1 MKRGLLFGFLFLIFC
16 LLVGRYTLNP
26 PETNTESTVSNRSA
40 RQEVAFETEQL
51 QSVPAPVF
59 EKEHMEVTSIAYDG
73 MQFTLYQL
81 TGDDRYYLYM
91 TLAGTNYDLGL
102 VGTSNS
108 NLDRMGEAMVQ
119 KTSISAAEEIYA
131 LRREEAFEILTT
143 TYFTIR
149 ENTPIL
155 LYSLPGTGRQCDVD
169 EDGQEETISNGGLST
184 SPNYLLYE
192 WKVDA
197 GEVCVADLRE
207 QLSCD
212 TLIFDDADG
221 CFAADKKI
229 GSEWVRSKY
238 QYDGTYLEKI
248 G

>member
-1 MKRGLLFGFLFLIFC
+1 MKRGLLFGFLFLILC
-16 LLVGRYTLNP
+16 LLVGHYTVNP
-26 PETNTESTVSNRSA
+26 PETHTESTASNRSA

-51 QSVPAPVF
+51 QSAPAPIF
-59 EKEHMEVTSIAYDG
+59 EKEHTEVTVIAYDG

-81 TGDDRYYLYM
+81 TGDDHYYLYM

-102 VGTSNS
+102 VGNINS
-108 NLDRMGEAMVQ
+108 NLGRMCESMVQ
-119 KTSISAAEEIYA
+119 KTSISAAEAIYA
-131 LRREEAFEILTT
+131 LRREESFDILTT

-155 LYSLPGTGRQCDVD
+155 LYSLPGNGRQFDVD
-169 EDGQEETISNGGLST
+169 EDGQVETISNGGLST

-192 WKVDA
+192 WKVDV

-212 TLIFDDADG
+212 TLVFYDEG
-221 CFAADKKI
+221 GYFSADKKI
-229 GSEWVRSKY
+229 GSEWIRSKY

>member
-1 MKRGLLFGFLFLIFC
+1 MKRGLLFGFLFLILC
-16 LLVGRYTLNP
+16 LLVGHYTLNP
-26 PETNTESTVSNRSA
+26 PETNTGSTASNRSA

-51 QSVPAPVF
+51 QSAPAPVF
-59 EKEHMEVTSIAYDG
+59 EKEHTEVTSIAYDG

-81 TGDDRYYLYM
+81 TGDEHYYLYM

-102 VGTSNS
+102 VGTRNS
-108 NLDRMGEAMVQ
+108 NMSMVQ
-119 KTSISAAEEIYA
+119 KTSISAAEAVYA
-131 LRREEAFEILTT
+131 LRREEGFDILTT

-169 EDGQEETISNGGLST
+169 EDGQVETISNGGLST

-212 TLIFDDADG
+212 TLVFDDADG

-229 GSEWVRSKY
+229 GSEWFCSKY
-238 QYDGTYLEKI
+238 QYDGTHLEKI
-248 G
+248 S

>member
-1 MKRGLLFGFLFLIFC
+1 MKRGLLSGSLLLILC
-16 LLVGRYTLNP
+16 LLVGHCTLNP
-26 PETNTESTVSNRSA
+26 PETNTESTASSRSA

-51 QSVPAPVF
+51 QSAPAPVF
-59 EKEHMEVTSIAYDG
+59 EKEHTEVTSIAYDG

-81 TGDDRYYLYM
+81 TGDEHYYLYM

-102 VGTSNS
+102 VGTRDSNI
-108 NLDRMGEAMVQ
+108 DRMRESMVQ
-119 KTSISAAEEIYA
+119 KTSISAAEAIYA
-131 LRREEAFEILTT
+131 LRREEAFETLTT

-149 ENTPIL
+149 ENTPVL

-169 EDGQEETISNGGLST
+169 EDGQVETISNGGLST

-192 WKVDA
+192 WNVDA
-197 GEVCVADLRE
+197 GAVCVADLRE

-212 TLIFDDADG
+212 TLVFDDADR

-229 GSEWVRSKY
+229 GSEWICSKY
-238 QYDGTYLEKI
+238 QYDGICLEKI

>member
-1 MKRGLLFGFLFLIFC
+1 MKRGLLFGSLFLILC
-16 LLVGRYTLNP
+16 LLAGHYTSNP
-26 PETNTESTVSNRSA
+26 LEINTESTASNRSA
-40 RQEVAFETEQL
+40 RQKVDFETEQL

-59 EKEHMEVTSIAYDG
+59 EKEHMEGTSVAYDG

-81 TGDDRYYLYM
+81 TGDDHHYLYM

-108 NLDRMGEAMVQ
+108 NLDRMREAMVQ
-119 KTSISAAEEIYA
+119 KTSISAAEAIYA
-131 LRREEAFEILTT
+131 LRREEAFDVLTT
-143 TYFTIR
+143 TYFTIQ

-169 EDGQEETISNGGLST
+169 DDGQMETISNGGLST

-212 TLIFDDADG
+212 TLVFDEADG

-229 GSEWVRSKY
+229 DREWVRSKY
-238 QYDGTYLEKI
+238 QYDGTYLEKM

>member
-1 MKRGLLFGFLFLIFC
+1 MKRSLLFGFLFLILC
-16 LLVGRYTLNP
+16 LLVGHYILNS
-26 PETNTESTVSNRSA
+26 PETNTESTASNRSA
-40 RQEVAFETEQL
+40 RQEVAFKTEQL
-51 QSVPAPVF
+51 QSAPAPVF
-59 EKEHMEVTSIAYDG
+59 EKEHTKVTSIAYDG
-73 MQFTLYQL
+73 MQLTLYQL
-81 TGDDRYYLYM
+81 PGDDNYYLYM
-91 TLAGTNYDLGL
+91 TLAGTNYDLGI
-102 VGTSNS
+102 VGTRDSNI
-108 NLDRMGEAMVQ
+108 DRMRESMVQ
-119 KTSISAAEEIYA
+119 KTSISAAEAVYA
-131 LRREEAFEILTT
+131 LRREESFDILTT

-155 LYSLPGTGRQCDVD
+155 LYSLPGTGNQYDVD
-169 EDGQEETISNGGLST
+169 EDGEVETISNGGLST

-212 TLIFDDADG
+212 TLVFHGEDG

-229 GSEWVRSKY
+229 GSEWFSSKY
-238 QYDGTYLEKI
+238 QYDGAYLEKV

>member
-1 MKRGLLFGFLFLIFC
+1 MKRGLLSGSLLLILC
-16 LLVGRYTLNP
+16 LLVGHCTLTP
-26 PETNTESTVSNRSA
+26 PETNTESTASSRSA

-51 QSVPAPVF
+51 QSAPAPVF
-59 EKEHMEVTSIAYDG
+59 EKEHTEVTFIAYDG

-81 TGDDRYYLYM
+81 TGDEHYYLYM

-102 VGTSNS
+102 VGTRDSNI
-108 NLDRMGEAMVQ
+108 DRMRESMVQ
-119 KTSISAAEEIYA
+119 KTSISAAEAIYA
-131 LRREEAFEILTT
+131 LRREEAFETLTT

-149 ENTPIL
+149 EDTPVL

-169 EDGQEETISNGGLST
+169 EDGQVETISNGGLST

-192 WKVDA
+192 WNVDA

-212 TLIFDDADG
+212 TLVFDDADR

-229 GSEWVRSKY
+229 GSEWICSKY
-238 QYDGTYLEKI
+238 QYDGICLEKI